1 MKFCHETWD
10 TTNPIFGLQ
19 GHIKEGCRCFLH
31 VLIQLRTNN
40 IESIF
45 MINWLPPISLKSE
58 NIWKNTFFSQQMRH
72 LLTICKN
79 YAVKSH
85 IDPILIAIYMLRDCI
100 SGIITDRK
108 VWRFSRWLYNKSW
121 LHKSQLYVAQPMRN
135 LLMKILPSANMI
147 GILMFKPIR
156 PRVFCFSYTEWLS
169 FVYELKEDLELVD
182 DFELVVELEILD
194 GLEIVDGLELVDG
207 LWLVDWFDV

>member
-1 MKFCHETWD
+1 
-10 TTNPIFGLQ
+10 
-19 GHIKEGCRCFLH
+19 
-31 VLIQLRTNN
+31 
-40 IESIF
+40 
-45 MINWLPPISLKSE
+45 
-58 NIWKNTFFSQQMRH
+58 
-72 LLTICKN
+72 
-79 YAVKSH
+79 
-85 IDPILIAIYMLRDCI
+85 
-100 SGIITDRK
+100 
-108 VWRFSRWLYNKSW
+108 
-121 LHKSQLYVAQPMRN
+121 
-135 LLMKILPSANMI
+135 MKILPSANMI